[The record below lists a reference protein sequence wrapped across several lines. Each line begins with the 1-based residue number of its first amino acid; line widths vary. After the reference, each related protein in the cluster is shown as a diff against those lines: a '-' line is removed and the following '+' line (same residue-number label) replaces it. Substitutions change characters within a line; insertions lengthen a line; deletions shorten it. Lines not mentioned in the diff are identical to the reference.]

1 MSCKG
6 RSSFTSNAIVV
17 KHAIGCSTNKHF
29 IHSGFLRRLEF
40 FFFCPFL
47 GPDSTTY
54 HSNAHIFVVLE
65 LGTSTLAPLFPPTA
79 TTLLPYQGLTFQ
91 VPRHRTN
98 TTLFSLFPMRGRLS
112 YRAETLRSQG
122 GPCSYHDQCSKI
134 KGHPIRSHPSQ
145 WPPGCSRSITL
156 QKKEGG
162 ARLPINQSSPKP
174 SKTSDRLYQ
183 PFSRAAIQGPSHNMV
198 GGSNSEDSRGLD
210 DAQ

>member
-40 FFFCPFL
+40 FFCCPFL

-91 VPRHRTN
+91 VPWHRTN

-156 QKKEGG
+156 QKKKGR